1 MKTLILDNYD
11 SFTYNLYQYVAELD
25 GDPVV
30 VRNDE
35 LLMKEAKETQEAEEA
50 KESIADIQPTHI
62 IISPGPG
69 NPDTPRD
76 IGVSRELID
85 YAIEKN
91 IPLLGVCLGHQ
102 ILGVHFGSTVERAP
116 EIFHGKES
124 EILFDEPR
132 SVLFADL
139 PAVASVMRYHSLHVT
154 QIPENFRETARTP
167 EGMIMAMEH
176 ESQQIFGVQFH
187 PESIGTPEG
196 MRMLRNFLLIRST

>member
-1 MKTLILDNYD
+1 
-11 SFTYNLYQYVAELD
+11 
-25 GDPVV
+25 
-30 VRNDE
+30 
-35 LLMKEAKETQEAEEA
+35 MKEAKETQEAEEA

-154 QIPENFRETARTP
+154 QIPENFRETERTP
-167 EGMIMAMEH
+167 DCMIMAM
-176 ESQQIFGVQFH
+176 
-187 PESIGTPEG
+187 
-196 MRMLRNFLLIRST
+196 